1 MTILAS
7 TLMILSICGCWR
19 PPSWSFSY
27 YKRVIYNLY
36 NICVIFLVSSLSLSQ
51 IIGIALNIS
60 SDLSE
65 EIYIS
70 LTIAVSCL
78 KMLTF
83 KFNHNDVVKL
93 INTLAEE
100 PYKPS
105 DNEEIQIQLKFE
117 KLARLN
123 TNGYTSLIGFSVSSF
138 VFMSLITDLKEKQLT
153 FQVWL
158 PFDSTTPVIYY
169 LTYTQQMLGMTLAG
183 FLNVALDSLI
193 CGIFIHICCQIKI
206 LENRLMKISNEQE
219 ALLKLCVRHHECIYK
234 FADNVNK
241 TFGLIMFIQFFGST
255 MTVSFTLYQL
265 TKISSTSVE
274 YAKMSLYMYCML
286 IQIYLYCWYGNL
298 ITLKSREIINNIF
311 DINWTRLDNSIKT
324 SLLIMMNRTMNPIS
338 LVVMKIFSLNLDS
351 FISIIKTAYSAYNLL
366 QQTQE

>member
-27 YKRVIYNLY
+27 YKNLVYNLY

-83 KFNHNDVVKL
+83 KYNHNDVVKL
-93 INTLAEE
+93 INALAEE
-100 PYKPS
+100 PYRPS
-105 DNEEIQIQLKFE
+105 DNEEIQIQLQFE
-117 KLARLN
+117 KLARFN
-123 TNGYTSLIGFSVSSF
+123 TNGYTSLIGFSVSSY
-138 VFMSLITDLKEKQLT
+138 VFMSLLTDLREKQLT

-206 LENRLMKISNEQE
+206 LENRLMKISNEQK

-234 FADNVNK
+234 FADKVNK
-241 TFGLIMFIQFFGST
+241 IFGVIMFIQFFGST

-298 ITLKSREIINNIF
+298 VTLKSKEIINKIF
-311 DINWTRLDNSIKT
+311 EINWTILDNSIKT

>member
-27 YKRVIYNLY
+27 YKRFMYNLY

-117 KLARLN
+117 KLARLVIRIIIQFLVMYSCSFYIGHHISFDFYQNILLFILSRLN

-206 LENRLMKISNEQE
+206 LENRLIKISNEQE

-234 FADNVNK
+234 LVHVRC
-241 TFGLIMFIQFFGST
+241 FIKN
-255 MTVSFTLYQL
+255 SF
-265 TKISSTSVE
+265 E
-274 YAKMSLYMYCML
+274 
-286 IQIYLYCWYGNL
+286 N
-298 ITLKSREIINNIF
+298 
-311 DINWTRLDNSIKT
+311 
-324 SLLIMMNRTMNPIS
+324 
-338 LVVMKIFSLNLDS
+338 
-351 FISIIKTAYSAYNLL
+351 
-366 QQTQE
+366 